1 MDSMTA
7 VARAVTTAAASAAGS
22 SHLPAGLTL
31 VLVAV
36 LISVIGS
43 WAAWQHSRGGATALA
58 VATGLAILPWLASSQ
73 SLPDRLRLA
82 MVASSPLVVAA
93 TAAVALVWSGRGR
106 RLMMT
111 GLGLAV
117 AGAWVEFL
125 GYDPFEH
132 PSCRQLCARVP
143 SVLSPVMDTRWAL
156 GLATVLT
163 LAAAAVAVVA
173 VMATARVRLVGA
185 ATVVAV
191 LFLGALA
198 TLRWLDFTASEP
210 QLSGEPL
217 EPLAGA
223 LVGAAAG
230 LFHLRIVHVRNA
242 VERLVSGLS
251 ADSVLGGPV
260 LDVKFAA
267 GDRWLDRTGAE
278 APMTAPSRFVD
289 LYDGPTA
296 VARLVLRNRVEP
308 AEVLAGLAPATL
320 LALRNAQL
328 AAAAQARLTEVRA
341 SQRRVVAASDGERR
355 RIERDL
361 HDGAQ
366 QRLVGAGFQLRVALA
381 DAVLAEDEGEAGA
394 DQLAVARIECAESK
408 VREALAQLR
417 RLAHG
422 IFPGVLVDEGLEP
435 ALVELVT
442 ASDVPT
448 ELEIRITDG
457 VAPEVAM
464 AVYAMVAAWLGGIA
478 EPSAM
483 TRGRI
488 VVQQEDGMLT
498 VQADLESGGAVV
510 RRPDLTALSDRI
522 GAVGGEL
529 VAGGDDQLTVVIP
542 CGS

>member
-1 MDSMTA
+1 MTA
-7 VARAVTTAAASAAGS
+7 VARAVTSAAASAAGS
-22 SHLPAGLTL
+22 TRLPAGLTL
-31 VLVAV
+31 VLVAM
-36 LISVIGS
+36 LISVIGI
-43 WAAWQHSRGGATALA
+43 WATWQHSRGGATALA

-93 TAAVALVWSGRGR
+93 TAAVAVVWSGRAWSDRGR
-106 RLMMT
+106 RLIMT
-111 GLGLAV
+111 GLGLAI
-117 AGAWVEFL
+117 AGAGVQLL

-132 PSCRQLCARVP
+132 PSCQQLCARVP
-143 SVLSPVMDTRWAL
+143 SILAPVMDTRPAL
-156 GLATVLT
+156 GLATALT

-173 VMATARVRLVGA
+173 VMATARVRLVSA
-185 ATVVAV
+185 ATLVAV
-191 LFLGALA
+191 VFLGALA
-198 TLRWLDFTASEP
+198 TLRWLDFTAIEP

-217 EPLAGA
+217 EPLAAA

-230 LFHLRIVHVRNA
+230 LLHLRIVHVRNA

-251 ADSVLGGPV
+251 ADSILGGPV
-260 LDVKFAA
+260 LDVQFAA
-267 GDRWLDRTGAE
+267 EDRWLDRTGAE
-278 APMTAPSRFVD
+278 APKTAPSRCVE

-328 AAAAQARLTEVRA
+328 AAVAQARLTEVRA

-381 DAVLAEDEGEAGA
+381 DAVPDEGGTGA
-394 DQLAVARIECAESK
+394 DRLAVARIECAESK

-442 ASDVPT
+442 ASDVPA
-448 ELEIRITDG
+448 ELEIRMTDD

-464 AVYAMVAAWLGGIA
+464 AAYAMVAAWLAGIA
-478 EPSAM
+478 EPSTT

-488 VVQQEDGMLT
+488 VVLQEDGTLT
-498 VQADLESGGAVV
+498 VQADLDPGGAVV
-510 RRPDLTALSDRI
+510 RRPDLIALSDRI

-529 VAGGDDQLTVVIP
+529 VAEGDDHWTAVIP